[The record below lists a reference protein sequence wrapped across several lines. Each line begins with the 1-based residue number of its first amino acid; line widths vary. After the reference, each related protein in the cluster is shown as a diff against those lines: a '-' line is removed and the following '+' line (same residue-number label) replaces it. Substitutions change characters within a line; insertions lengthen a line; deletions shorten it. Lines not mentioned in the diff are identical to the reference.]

1 MALKS
6 TPNGSD
12 PAIATEDLLEQ
23 LEKLMERLKVM
34 YEQYFMGIQKI
45 APAQLHSEAERRL
58 RDLTQ
63 VSIRNTALRYRF
75 NSLQQKYGS
84 YNSYWRRTLREIEQ
98 GRYVRSLQRLS
109 RQAARDG
116 VALPEEILAAMPKR
130 MREQVQRDREAAV
143 AMAKRRDGEKTNQ
156 APSPDTEADAFGTF
170 AGEAGATIIS
180 PKPNLSPRDT
190 RGNFLLSEEDADL
203 DLESLFSGFGN
214 TDATVHSGPPSAM
227 AAMMATRGPQAA
239 NAAAPRTTKPPPLPP
254 PPPRRA
260 SIAPA
265 IQPVAADLHAS
276 AATPASAPARILSA
290 RTETGVAPSAAPSPA
305 RVPRASTEIGVT
317 PVAAAARVPRAPAEI
332 GGPAGPRQPRAGTV
346 VGPGTAPRNATFQAA
361 AVGMTDAEVRSLYN
375 NYVKARTLVGE
386 KSDANTYAKLMKTI
400 AQQGPKI
407 MEQYKSKGVE
417 FGVVVKDNQVILK
430 AKPK

>member
-6 TPNGSD
+6 SQNASD

-45 APAQLHSEAERRL
+45 APAQLHVEAERRL

-143 AMAKRRDGEKTNQ
+143 AMAKRRDGEKVSAATATDN
-156 APSPDTEADAFGTF
+156 ADDAFGSF
-170 AGEAGATIIS
+170 EGEAGATIVS
-180 PKPNLSPRDT
+180 TKPKLDNRDA
-190 RGNFLLSEEDADL
+190 RGSFLLSEDDADL
-203 DLESLFSGFGN
+203 DLDSLFADFGSA
-214 TDATVHSGPPSAM
+214 DATATKLPP
-227 AAMMATRGPQAA
+227 RGPQATTT
-239 NAAAPRTTKPPPLPP
+239 APRTTKPPPLPP
-254 PPPRRA
+254 QRRP

-265 IQPVAADLHAS
+265 IQPVAVDVPAQR
-276 AATPASAPARILSA
+276 AATPS
-290 RTETGVAPSAAPSPA
+290 PSAA
-305 RVPRASTEIGVT
+305 RTPRAGTEIGVT
-317 PVAAAARVPRAPAEI
+317 PA
-332 GGPAGPRQPRAGTV
+332 PRQPRAGTV
-346 VGPGTAPRNATFQAA
+346 VGVGAARPPAFQAA
-361 AVGMTDAEVRSLYN
+361 SVGMTDAEVRSLYN
-375 NYVKARTLVGE
+375 NYVKARELVGE

>member
-6 TPNGSD
+6 SQNGSD

-45 APAQLHSEAERRL
+45 APSQLHTEAERRL

-63 VSIRNTALRYRF
+63 ISIRNTALRYRF

-143 AMAKRRDGEKTNQ
+143 AMAKRREGDKTTS
-156 APSPDTEADAFGTF
+156 AASPDLGDDSFGSF
-170 AGEAGATIIS
+170 EGEAGATIVS
-180 PKPNLSPRDT
+180 TKPKLDARDA
-190 RGNFLLSEEDADL
+190 RGNFLLSEDDADL
-203 DLESLFSGFGN
+203 DLDSLFADFGSA
-214 TDATVHSGPPSAM
+214 DATAHSGPPSAM
-227 AAMMATRGPQAA
+227 AAKLPPRGPQSTT
-239 NAAAPRTTKPPPLPP
+239 AAPRTTKPPPPP
-254 PPPRRA
+254 PQRRP

-265 IQPVAADLHAS
+265 IQPIASDLQAPRV
-276 AATPASAPARILSA
+276 ATPTPTPTATRQ
-290 RTETGVAPSAAPSPA
+290 
-305 RVPRASTEIGVT
+305 PRAGTDIGVT
-317 PVAAAARVPRAPAEI
+317 PA
-332 GGPAGPRQPRAGTV
+332 PRQPRAGTV
-346 VGPGTAPRNATFQAA
+346 IGPGAAPRAPAFQAA
-361 AVGMTDAEVRSLYN
+361 SVGMTDAEVRSLYN
-375 NYVKARTLVGE
+375 NYVKAREMVGE

>member
-6 TPNGSD
+6 SQNGSD

-45 APAQLHSEAERRL
+45 APSQLHTEAERRL

-63 VSIRNTALRYRF
+63 ISIRNTALRYRF

-143 AMAKRRDGEKTNQ
+143 AMAKRREGDKTTS
-156 APSPDTEADAFGTF
+156 AASPELGDDSFGSF
-170 AGEAGATIIS
+170 EGEAGATIVS
-180 PKPNLSPRDT
+180 TKPKLDTRDA
-190 RGNFLLSEEDADL
+190 RGNFLLSEDDADL
-203 DLESLFSGFGN
+203 DLDSLFADFGSD
-214 TDATVHSGPPSAM
+214 DATAHARPPSAM
-227 AAMMATRGPQAA
+227 VAKPPGPPA
-239 NAAAPRTTKPPPLPP
+239 NTVAPRTAKPP
-254 PPPRRA
+254 PPPPLRRP

-265 IQPVAADLHAS
+265 IQPIATDLRAPRV
-276 AATPASAPARILSA
+276 ATPTPTSTP
-290 RTETGVAPSAAPSPA
+290 TAAPQ
-305 RVPRASTEIGVT
+305 PRAGTEIGVT
-317 PVAAAARVPRAPAEI
+317 PA
-332 GGPAGPRQPRAGTV
+332 PRQPRAGTV
-346 VGPGTAPRNATFQAA
+346 IGPGAAPRAPAFQAA
-361 AVGMTDAEVRSLYN
+361 SVGMTDAEVRSLYN
-375 NYVKARTLVGE
+375 NYVKAREMVGE

-430 AKPK
+430 VKPK

>member
-6 TPNGSD
+6 SQNGSD

-143 AMAKRRDGEKTNQ
+143 AMAKRRDGDKATA
-156 APSPDTEADAFGTF
+156 APPADINDDAFGSF
-170 AGEAGATIIS
+170 EGEAGPTIIS
-180 PKPNLSPRDT
+180 PKPKLDSRDA
-190 RGNFLLSEEDADL
+190 RGNFLLSEDDADL
-203 DLESLFSGFGN
+203 DLESLFSNFGSA
-214 TDATVHSGPPSAM
+214 DATVHSGPPSSM
-227 AAMMATRGPQAA
+227 AAMMPPRGPQSATS
-239 NAAAPRTTKPPPLPP
+239 APRTTKPPPLPP
-254 PPPRRA
+254 QRRP

-265 IQPVAADLHAS
+265 IQPVAADLQAPR
-276 AATPASAPARILSA
+276 ATTP
-290 RTETGVAPSAAPSPA
+290 APSAA
-305 RVPRASTEIGVT
+305 RTPRAGTEIGVT
-317 PVAAAARVPRAPAEI
+317 PT
-332 GGPAGPRQPRAGTV
+332 PRQPRAGTV
-346 VGPGTAPRNATFQAA
+346 GGVGAARPPAFQAA
-361 AVGMTDAEVRSLYN
+361 SVGMTDAEVRSLYN
-375 NYVKARTLVGE
+375 NYVKAREMVGE
-386 KSDANTYAKLMKTI
+386 KSDVNTYAKLLKTI

>member
-6 TPNGSD
+6 SQNGSD
-12 PAIATEDLLEQ
+12 PAIAAEDLLEQ

-45 APAQLHSEAERRL
+45 APAQLHAEAERRL

-63 VSIRNTALRYRF
+63 ISIRNTALRYRF

-143 AMAKRRDGEKTNQ
+143 AMAKRREGDKITN
-156 APSPDTEADAFGTF
+156 AASPDLGDDSFGSF
-170 AGEAGATIIS
+170 EGEAGATIVTAK
-180 PKPNLSPRDT
+180 PKLDARDA
-190 RGNFLLSEEDADL
+190 RGNFLLSEDDGDL
-203 DLESLFSGFGN
+203 DLDSLFAEFGN
-214 TDATVHSGPPSAM
+214 ADATAHSGPPSAM
-227 AAMMATRGPQAA
+227 QATLHATLPPRGPQAT
-239 NAAAPRTTKPPPLPP
+239 AAPRATKPPPPP
-254 PPPRRA
+254 PQRRP

-265 IQPVAADLHAS
+265 FQPVATDLPTLGRTAPTAT
-276 AATPASAPARILSA
+276 AAPRAITPA
-290 RTETGVAPSAAPSPA
+290 PSVA
-305 RVPRASTEIGVT
+305 RVPRAGTEIGVT
-317 PVAAAARVPRAPAEI
+317 PA
-332 GGPAGPRQPRAGTV
+332 PRQPRAGTV
-346 VGPGTAPRNATFQAA
+346 VGPGATPRPPAFQAA
-361 AVGMTDAEVRSLYN
+361 SVGMTDGEIRSLYN
-375 NYVKARTLVGE
+375 NYVKAREMVGE